1 MAVALRVYAPRV
13 RALALGAALH
23 DVGKVAMVGGLTA
36 LASLDVDELAHC
48 KEFSAGGI

>member
-23 DVGKVAMVGGLTA
+23 DVGKVAMLVGLPHWPPWMWTSSRIVKSCWG
-36 LASLDVDELAHC
+36 
-48 KEFSAGGI
+48 